1 MKYDL
6 GTILILF
13 HKEEMIKLGI
23 IPENVKWDGLT
34 EEEIKN
40 VKEFLKNKIE
50 NQKRR
55 NNNVERNND

>member
-1 MKYDL
+1 MTDL
-6 GTILILF
+6 EVMFVLF

-23 IPENVKWDGLT
+23 IPENVKWDSLT

-55 NNNVERNND
+55 NNNVERNNV

>member
-1 MKYDL
+1 MTEL
-6 GTILILF
+6 EVMFVLF
-13 HKEEMIKLGI
+13 HKEQMIKLGI

-50 NQKRR
+50 HQKRR
-55 NNNVERNND
+55 NNNVERNID